1 MKLSSWRARRTP
13 TIVLFMIFFV
23 INLLLLPKG
32 TLRDIP
38 LPEVSSPFPPSLSS
52 PASVVDWS
60 RYAYVQYVTNLDY
73 LCNSVMIFESLSR
86 LNSKADRLMMFPSEF
101 KLDNSS
107 AEGKLLRKARD
118 QYGVQ
123 LVPITVQSKP
133 SNEGIS

>member
-1 MKLSSWRARRTP
+1 MKLSTWRARRTP
-13 TIVLFMIFFV
+13 AIVLFMIFFF
-23 INLLLLPKG
+23 ISLMSLPKG

-38 LPEVSSPFPPSLSS
+38 LHEVSSSFPPSLSS
-52 PASVVDWS
+52 PANVVDWS
-60 RYAYVQYVTNLDY
+60 RYAYVQYVTKLDY

-101 KLDNSS
+101 KLDSSS

-133 SNEGIS
+133 TNEGIS